1 MKVKALR
8 LGYFNNRRMDEDE
21 IFEISD
27 LKEFSHRWME
37 AVDFEAPPSDKPLI
51 PFLGQGLPTVKEN
64 HKAAEPLSKVAK
76 PTGEQ
81 SVI

>member
-8 LGYFNNRRMDEDE
+8 LGYYGNQRVKEGK
-21 IFEISD
+21 IFELEGLGD
-27 LKEFSHRWME
+27 FSHRWME
-37 AVDFEAPPSDKPLI
+37 AVDFEPPPRVGPI
-51 PFLGQGLPTVKEN
+51 VPFLGQHLPTVKEN
-64 HKAAEPLSKVAK
+64 HSAPLPLSKVTK